1 MIIDRRAI
9 MPLAVTVLS
18 GILCGVDIMLV
29 LAWLPAQRY
38 WVAALTGFNG
48 LVLLATAVF
57 AGYRLYLRGKLAALD
72 DLRAG
77 DAPPAA
83 PPIRTFIAVPLP
95 DFRRDDPAAAPPP
108 DKPMLH

>member
-1 MIIDRRAI
+1 MMIDRRAI

-18 GILCGVDIMLV
+18 GVLSGVIMLM

-38 WVAALTGFNG
+38 WVAALNAFNG
-48 LVLLATAVF
+48 LVLLAMAVF
-57 AGYRLYLRGKLAALD
+57 AGYRLYLQGKLAALD

-108 DKPMLH
+108 DKPTLH